1 MAGMQ
6 FNPAKI
12 TNTKQAQGI
21 FPIKNIGKY
30 KSNNPPIY
38 RSSWERD
45 IMVSLD
51 ANPAVTEWSVEPFS
65 IPYACPIEKDR
76 NGMPKMKN
84 YFPDFYVRYVD
95 NKGYEK
101 AQIIEVKPLKQCYM
115 QYAKS
120 KKDKMVVAINQAKW
134 AYAMDFCKR
143 NGLEFKLITE
153 KELYGK

>member
-1 MAGMQ
+1 MAMQ

-21 FPIKNIGKY
+21 FSIKNIQKY
-30 KSNNPPIY
+30 KSTNPPIY
-38 RSSWERD
+38 RSSWEKD
-45 IMVSLD
+45 IMISLD
-51 ANPAVTEWSVEPFS
+51 LNPAVIEWSVEPFA
-65 IPYACPIEKDR
+65 IPYACPVEKDR
-76 NGMPKMKN
+76 YGNAKMKN
-84 YFPDFYVRYVD
+84 YFPDLHVLFVD
-95 NKGYEK
+95 NKGNKK

-120 KKDKMVVAINQAKW
+120 KKDKIVVAVNQAKW